1 MLERLTRNDRGRTE
15 DALDAQ
21 EERTGILL
29 ATSSIFTKTTTWTI
43 GLALLDY
50 CYSPQ
55 ASVFARHAYARLRTP
70 FGRAL
75 CIALLF
81 CTPCLPGSY
90 ARYTLYHTLH
100 LLPYG
105 LPHRRS
111 RILHLR
117 ISASP
122 VPNLLYSYLHAFML
136 NRARTGTSHL
146 SHAHI
151 TYCTHVPIPIH
162 SHNTHLHSS
171 PGPRSWQIQPR

>member
-1 MLERLTRNDRGRTE
+1 MRNDRGRTE

-90 ARYTLYHTLH
+90 AHHTLYHIAFPPLRTSAQPVAH
-100 LLPYG
+100 
-105 LPHRRS
+105 
-111 RILHLR
+111 ILHLR

-151 TYCTHVPIPIH
+151 TYCTHGSIPIH

-171 PGPRSWQIQPR
+171 PGPRSWQIHPR